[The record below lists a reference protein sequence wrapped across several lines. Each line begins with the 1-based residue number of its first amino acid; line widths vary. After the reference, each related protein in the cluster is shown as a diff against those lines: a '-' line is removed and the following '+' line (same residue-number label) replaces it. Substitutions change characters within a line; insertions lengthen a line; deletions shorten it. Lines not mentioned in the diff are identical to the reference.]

1 MKSREQNGQFLFA
14 GALCALLLA
23 GITVFALRAEVPRD
37 AAVAATLIDV
47 AMQIAFG
54 ICCIWATRAS
64 GVLVGL
70 STFEDHGSPSLT
82 SLGFI
87 APWLVILQIAM
98 GAALRYKL
106 MGAISHVAGAML
118 VGGFLLY
125 FATGVMAPA
134 PKGHPARLGSVVL
147 LWIVLVQV
155 VLGIAAYVVR
165 FGQGANNGLPDTRI
179 FTIAHILTSALAL
192 GAAWVLGELI
202 RASSRKPEAAGL
214 PPTGAHVSR

>member
-1 MKSREQNGQFLFA
+1 MKSREQNGQFLCA

-23 GITVFALRAEVPRD
+23 GISVFAFRADVPRD
-37 AAVAATLIDV
+37 AAMVATLIDV
-47 AMQIAFG
+47 SLQIGFG
-54 ICCIWATRAS
+54 VCCLWAVKSS
-64 GVLVGL
+64 GAVGGV
-70 STFEDHGSPSLT
+70 STVVDHGSPSLT

-87 APWLVILQIAM
+87 APWLVMLQIGM

-125 FATGVMAPA
+125 FATGVMSPA
-134 PKGHPARLGSVVL
+134 PKGHPARSASIVL
-147 LWIVLVQV
+147 LWVVLVQV

-165 FGQGANNGLPDTRI
+165 FGQGTNNALPDTRI
-179 FTIAHILTSALAL
+179 FTIAHILTSAVAL
-192 GAAWVLGELI
+192 GAVWVLAEFV
-202 RASSRKPEAAGL
+202 RASSRKQEAAGL